1 METAFESRYLTL
13 EETMAILRV
22 SRSTVY
28 RMVNRGELPG
38 YKIAKRWMFD
48 RGEVAEFVAVH
59 RYTAN
64 AATVTKVDSATLA
77 SPS

>member
-38 YKIAKRWMFD
+38 YKITKRWMFD
-48 RGEVAEFVAVH
+48 RQEVAEFVAGH
-59 RYTAN
+59 RY
-64 AATVTKVDSATLA
+64 AASSAPL
-77 SPS
+77 SLPS

>member
-1 METAFESRYLTL
+1 METAIENRYLTL

-28 RMVNRGELPG
+28 RMVSRGELPG

-48 RGEVAEFVAVH
+48 RQEVAEFVTVH

-64 AATVTKVDSATLA
+64 SARIM
-77 SPS
+77 S

>member
-1 METAFESRYLTL
+1 METAIENRYLTL

-48 RGEVAEFVAVH
+48 REEVAAFVTVH
-59 RYTAN
+59 RYAAN
-64 AATVTKVDSATLA
+64 SARVTS
-77 SPS
+77 